1 MIKLE
6 TGMAFAGL
14 GLHALFVAYMASFY
28 IVLSKPFEVTGIL
41 LTYQLVLVGMFVSGI
56 PGFGLAI
63 VAYFLSKRTASRIV
77 SMILIAQGVL
87 MPAGMAYASMLSNN
101 INPEY
106 KSFEL
111 LITPQI
117 FLAAGFLMIGLGV
130 HLSRLKPIKRRTM

>member
-6 TGMAFAGL
+6 TGVALGAFA
-14 GLHALFVAYMASFY
+14 LHALFVAYMASFY
-28 IVLSKPFEVTGIL
+28 IALSKPFEVTGIL
-41 LTYQLVLVGMFVSGI
+41 LTYQSLLVGVFISGI

-63 VAYFLSKRTASRIV
+63 VAYILSKRSLSRIV

-111 LITPQI
+111 LITPLI
-117 FLAAGFLMIGLGV
+117 FLVAGFLMIGLGV